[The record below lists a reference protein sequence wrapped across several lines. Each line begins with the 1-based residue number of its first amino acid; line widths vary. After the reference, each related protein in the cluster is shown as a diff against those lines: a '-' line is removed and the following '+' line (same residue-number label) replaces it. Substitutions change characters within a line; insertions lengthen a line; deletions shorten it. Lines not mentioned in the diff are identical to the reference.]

1 MFYSEEDVQ
10 PAVTQ
15 ATMIFGQVGRMDPLA
30 EFKNVSIAT
39 KQFGKLWYG
48 DVSSRDLDT
57 NIRLLQSAVG
67 QQVYVF
73 LNDNDFN
80 YTTNTPT

>member
-15 ATMIFGQVGRMDPLA
+15 ATMIFGQVGRIDPAA
-30 EFKNVSIAT
+30 EFKNVSVAT

-48 DVSSRDLDT
+48 DVFAHDLDT
-57 NIRLLQSAVG
+57 NIRLLHATVG
-67 QQVYVF
+67 QQIFIF

-80 YTTNTPT
+80 YTKITPT